1 MSSNPQVTVAVLA
14 DVNGLR
20 NGMQQAEQT
29 VKASTDRMASTV
41 QNMDLGAKFGKQAQM
56 AARSLSAITSAFD
69 LLNRAQGDALA
80 LADGLS
86 QSLMMTGSK
95 FAAVGGAAVQAG
107 MAISEFFTGAQA
119 EARAEAEKLA
129 GMKIEDRLRAETRD
143 LQRQLDILRETDPIR
158 KAELDG
164 ARELARIRARA
175 REEDSTEAA
184 RQRTAAEELL
194 SIERTRQRVEEARK
208 QTQKEAIRAPEGII
222 DTLTTSIG
230 NTFRIAQRGTMAM
243 LQQKATDAAQKT
255 ADNTR
260 AMLDLMRRGT
270 GVIA

>member
-29 VKASTDRMASTV
+29 VKASTDTMASTV
-41 QNMDLGAKFGKQAQM
+41 QRMDLGAKFGQQAQLM
-56 AARSLSAITSAFD
+56 LKGINSITSAIEG
-69 LLNRAQGDALA
+69 LTNASGDASRMV
-80 LADGLS
+80 DSLS
-86 QSLMMTGSK
+86 QSLMMSGSK
-95 FAAVGGAAVQAG
+95 SLAIIGGVYQLGTAA
-107 MAISEFFTGAQA
+107 SELFFKTQQK
-119 EARAEAEKLA
+119 AREEAEKLE
-129 GMKIEDRLRAETRD
+129 KLRQEQATRDETRD
-143 LQRQLDILRETDPIR
+143 LERQLQILRETDPVR
-158 KAELDG
+158 RAELEG
-164 ARELARIRARA
+164 QRELFNIRAKS
-175 REEDSTEAA
+175 REGEANDA
-184 RQRTAAEELL
+184 ALQKTRAEELL
-194 SIERTRQRVEEARK
+194 SIERTRQKVEQARK
-208 QTQKEAIRAPEGII
+208 QAQQEAIRAPEGII